1 MNRLPHPLPPL
12 RMVLLAGLMLA
23 FQGCA
28 TPPTDPDA
36 LAAYNE
42 ANDPLEPMNRGIFD
56 FNEGAD
62 KYVIKPLAQG
72 YVYIVP
78 SGGRRSVRNFL
89 NNLRSPVV
97 LANDIM
103 QGEVQRAGTT
113 LGRAVF
119 NTTVGIGGLF
129 DVATE
134 VGLPYHDED
143 FGQTLAVWGV
153 GEGPYLVIPILGPS
167 NPRDVVGMVADGFMD
182 PLNWYLGNI
191 HLGYLS
197 YVRAAIDGIDKRASV
212 LDALDEIKRT
222 SLDFYSTIRSL
233 YRQRRIDEINNGVSQ
248 PGTPGESNMSEGGK
262 DGKPT
267 EQAAP
272 TESAPAPDGPA
283 ASAPTL
289 DPPAASPATVSPSD
303 SEPLSEKNSI

>member
-1 MNRLPHPLPPL
+1 MIRLGIPPL
-12 RMVLLAGLMLA
+12 RTALVAGLVLLYP
-23 FQGCA
+23 GCA

-42 ANDPLEPMNRGIFD
+42 ANDPLEPMNRDIFS

-78 SGGRRSVRNFL
+78 AGGRRSVRSFL
-89 NNLRSPVV
+89 NNLRSPVI
-97 LANDIM
+97 LANDIL

-129 DVATE
+129 DVASGM
-134 VGLPYHDED
+134 GLPFHDED

-167 NPRDVVGMVADGFMD
+167 NPRDVVGLVADGFMD
-182 PLNWYLGNI
+182 PLNWYVNNI

-222 SLDFYSTIRSL
+222 SLDFYATIRSL
-233 YRQRRIDEINNGVSQ
+233 YRQRRIDEINNGEPK
-248 PGTPGESNMSEGGK
+248 PGTPGGSFMSE
-262 DGKPT
+262 DGKGAKPA
-267 EQAAP
+267 EQASPA
-272 TESAPAPDGPA
+272 EPAPGPDDPA
-283 ASAPTL
+283 ASASAP
-289 DPPAASPATVSPSD
+289 DAPAAAAPARAVPPGGESV
-303 SEPLSEKNSI
+303 SEKDSL

>member
-1 MNRLPHPLPPL
+1 MIRLPLPLL
-12 RMVLLAGLMLA
+12 RMALLAGLMLA

-36 LAAYNE
+36 LAAFNE
-42 ANDPLEPMNRGIFD
+42 ANDPLEPMNREIFA

-72 YVYIVP
+72 YVNVVP
-78 SGGRRSVRNFL
+78 AGARRSVRSFL
-89 NNLRSPVV
+89 NNLNSPVV

-119 NTTVGIGGLF
+119 NTTLGIGGLF

-167 NPRDVVGMVADGFMD
+167 NPRDIVGLVADGFMD
-182 PLNWYLGNI
+182 PLNWYLENI
-191 HLGYLS
+191 HLGYLT

-222 SLDFYSTIRSL
+222 SLDFYATIRSL
-233 YRQRRIDEINNGVSQ
+233 YRQRRIDEINNGVA
-248 PGTPGESNMSEGGK
+248 PAGTPGGSNMSEDGK

-267 EQAAP
+267 EQASPPDA
-272 TESAPAPDGPA
+272 APASDGPA
-283 ASAPTL
+283 ASAPAP
-289 DPPAASPATVSPSD
+289 DAPAKASPSGGESV
-303 SEPLSEKNSI
+303 SEKNSI

>member
-1 MNRLPHPLPPL
+1 MIRLPLPLI
-12 RMVLLAGLMLA
+12 RMALVAGLMLA

-42 ANDPLEPMNRGIFD
+42 ANDPLEPMNRQIFS

-62 KYVIKPLAQG
+62 KYVIRPLAEG

-97 LANDIM
+97 LANDIL
-103 QGEVQRAGTT
+103 QGEMERAGTT
-113 LGRAVF
+113 IGRAVF
-119 NTTVGIGGLF
+119 NTTIGIGGLF
-129 DVATE
+129 DVATPM
-134 VGLPYHDED
+134 GMPYHDED

-153 GEGPYLVIPILGPS
+153 GEGPYLVLPILGPS
-167 NPRDVVGMVADGFMD
+167 NPRDTVGLVADGFMD
-182 PLNWYLGNI
+182 PLNWYLENI
-191 HLGYLS
+191 HLGYLT

-222 SLDFYSTIRSL
+222 SLDFYATIRSL
-233 YRQRRIDEINNGVSQ
+233 YRQRRIDEINNGVSS
-248 PGTPGESNMSEGGK
+248 PGTPGGSNMSEGGK

-267 EQAAP
+267 EQASPA
-272 TESAPAPDGPA
+272 ESAPAPDGPA
-283 ASAPTL
+283 ASAP
-289 DPPAASPATVSPSD
+289 DAPAASPAAAPVKPAPSGGE
-303 SEPLSEKNSI
+303 SVSEKNSI

>member
-1 MNRLPHPLPPL
+1 MIHLGIPPL
-12 RMVLLAGLMLA
+12 HTALVAGLVL
-23 FQGCA
+23 FCQGCA

-42 ANDPLEPMNRGIFD
+42 ANDPLEPTNREIFA

-78 SGGRRSVRNFL
+78 AGGRRSVRSFL
-89 NNLRSPVV
+89 NNLRSPVI

-113 LGRAVF
+113 IGRAVF
-119 NTTVGIGGLF
+119 NTTIGIGGLF
-129 DVATE
+129 DVASGL
-134 VGLPYHDED
+134 GLPFHDED
-143 FGQTLAVWGV
+143 FGQTLAVWGI

-167 NPRDVVGMVADGFMD
+167 NPRDVVGLVADGFMD
-182 PLNWYLGNI
+182 PLNWYVNNI
-191 HLGYLS
+191 HLGYLA

-222 SLDFYSTIRSL
+222 SLDFYATIRSL
-233 YRQRRIDEINNGVSQ
+233 YRQRRIDEINNGAPK
-248 PGTPGESNMSEGGK
+248 PGTPGGSFMSE
-262 DGKPT
+262 DGKGAKPA
-267 EQAAP
+267 EEASPAEPASGPDAPAA
-272 TESAPAPDGPA
+272 SAPAPDAPA
-283 ASAPTL
+283 AVAPAKAF
-289 DPPAASPATVSPSD
+289 PPGGESVS
-303 SEPLSEKNSI
+303 ERNSL